1 MLSVLTNQNFS
12 NNGELQVLFSI
23 ILVCV
28 KTWNELEI
36 AKLLFLSNLMW
47 EYLVFIPF
55 FVIPHLLGQKKNLGS
70 NN

>member
-1 MLSVLTNQNFS
+1 MV
-12 NNGELQVLFSI
+12 ELQVLFSI

-36 AKLLFLSNLMW
+36 AKRLFLSNLMW

-55 FVIPHLLGQKKNLGS
+55 FVIPHLLGQKKKKILEVIRCNV
-70 NN
+70 